1 MLRYWICLASAVC
14 LAGQCCANSCRDAN
28 LCCPG
33 RDSSCVVQ
41 KAHQNAIID
50 DVSDKPCYCDHA
62 CLKLGDC
69 CPDFRETC
77 GVTDCVI
84 SEWGPW
90 SECDTG
96 CGSGSMQRSRRV
108 LQAAARG
115 GRHCPDLIQRR
126 ACQAHHACAPDS
138 DIPLREESAMIL
150 PGSLSVSRHSNDTVD
165 IRKNLRLR
173 NPDDPESNSH
183 REYCVQFEVL
193 KVSKACH
200 LDSDYKA
207 LREGDTV
214 CVMCETAALRRDL
227 KWRCA
232 GHGVAGHATRFYALV
247 APHCHGKWLRTK
259 QDLDKRGDCCSSPD
273 FIFV

>member
-1 MLRYWICLASAVC
+1 MFRHWLFFASAVY
-14 LAGQCCANSCRDAN
+14 LACYCSGNYCRDNN

-33 RDSSCVVQ
+33 RDSACVVQ

-50 DVSDKPCYCDHA
+50 DPLDKPCYCDHA
-62 CLKLGDC
+62 CMKLGDC

-77 GVTDCVI
+77 GVLDCVV
-84 SEWGPW
+84 SGWGEW
-90 SECDTG
+90 SECDNE
-96 CGSGSMQRSRRV
+96 CGSGSMMRSRRV
-108 LQAAARG
+108 VQAPARG
-115 GRHCPDLIQRR
+115 GKHCPTLVQRR
-126 ACQAHHACAPDS
+126 ACQSHHGCTEES

-150 PGSLSVSRHSNDTVD
+150 PGSLSISRHSDESVD

-183 REYCVQFEVL
+183 REYCVQYEVT

-200 LDSDYKA
+200 TDSDYKA
-207 LREGDTV
+207 LREGATV

-227 KWRCA
+227 KWRCG
-232 GHGVAGHATRFYALV
+232 GHGVSGHATRFYALV
-247 APHCHGKWLRTK
+247 APHCHGKWIRASNNA
-259 QDLDKRGDCCSSPD
+259 DKNSGCCLKPD